1 MDLLSGTTPVA
12 TQIDVIVKTFRL
24 IKSLTRSYRNAPAE
38 IEDLRHRLE
47 ALNNHL
53 ILLRDV
59 QQTVSTNRVALDLDS
74 AKFDTLK
81 HSLNETRIIFTDV
94 QRFLEQK
101 TLKNSHSARM
111 KWVLSDSSKV
121 KVWELRLRR
130 HEDLLQTTLI
140 LLNRSDQFS
149 YIFAALA

>member
-1 MDLLSGTTPVA
+1 MDLLSGITPVA

-24 IKSLTRSYRNAPAE
+24 IKSLTQSYRNAPAE

-101 TLKNSHSARM
+101 TLKNSHSTRM

-149 YIFAALA
+149 HIFAALA